1 MPYSHIFLA
10 LATNINYLIVKG
22 GYIVIFFSSILEG
35 VPLVGMLI
43 PGHVII
49 LSAGFVAKLGLLNI
63 WFVIILSSLGAVI
76 GDYLGFYFGR
86 RYGMRFIDKLRPY
99 FFIKDSHIEKAKS
112 LLDKHTGKA
121 LIIGR
126 FSPITRA
133 LMPFMVGCS
142 QAPAR
147 RFWLFNII
155 GGVLWVTSSVL
166 IGYIFGLGYHAI
178 AGFVGRL
185 VLIAIITSIVIIWG
199 YRFVNERFH
208 IFRRYELFVLS
219 LNILSFFALLKTIED
234 TWAKESFMA
243 NFDVWV
249 NTFMAE
255 NISPIIAN
263 IADIITNVGGTA
275 VMIVLSIILGIVF
288 LYKRRWR
295 SGAIFILS
303 ICTTGFFVGL
313 MKELFMRVRPEN
325 ALHIIVNDPSFPSGH
340 AAMAASFFVAFA
352 YIMAPKIHSRIR
364 RELFIAL
371 CVLLVV
377 IIGLTRLILN
387 VHWFS
392 DVLAGWS
399 LGVFV
404 TTGTIL
410 LIRYL
415 WVLIRGHQNS

>member
-10 LATNINYLIVKG
+10 LATNLNYLIIKG
-22 GYIVIFFSSILEG
+22 GYIVIFLSSIFEG
-35 VPLVGMLI
+35 LPLIGMLV

-49 LSAGFVAKLGLLNI
+49 LSAGFLSKIGLLNV
-63 WFVIILSSLGAVI
+63 WFVILLSSLGAII

-86 RYGMRFIDKLRPY
+86 KYGMSFIDKLRPY
-99 FFIKDSHIEKAKS
+99 FFIKDSHISKTQA
-112 LLDKHTGKA
+112 LLNKHTGTA
-121 LIIGR
+121 LIVGR

-142 QAPAR
+142 QAPAK
-147 RFWLFNII
+147 RFWFFNII
-155 GGVLWVTSSVL
+155 GGILWVFSSVL
-166 IGYIFGLGYHAI
+166 IGYVFGLGYHAI

-185 VLIAIITSIVIIWG
+185 VLIAIVTSIIIIWG

-208 IFRRYELFVLS
+208 IFRRYELFVLT
-219 LNILSFFALLKTIED
+219 LNIISFFALLKTIED
-234 TWAKESFMA
+234 TWAKQSYMA

-255 NISPIIAN
+255 KISPFIASIAN
-263 IADIITNVGGTA
+263 IITNIGGTA
-275 VMIVLSIILGIVF
+275 VMIILALITGLIF

-295 SGAIFILS
+295 SAAIMIIS
-303 ICTTGFFVGL
+303 IGTTGFFVGL
-313 MKELFMRVRPEN
+313 MKELFLRVRPEN
-325 ALHIIVNDPSFPSGH
+325 ALHVIVNDPSFPSGH
-340 AAMAASFFVAFA
+340 AAMAAAFFVAFA
-352 YIMAPKIHSRIR
+352 YVMAPKIHSRIW
-364 RELFIAL
+364 RELFIAGS
-371 CVLLVV
+371 VLAVI

-415 WVLIRGHQNS
+415 WVLIKGHQN